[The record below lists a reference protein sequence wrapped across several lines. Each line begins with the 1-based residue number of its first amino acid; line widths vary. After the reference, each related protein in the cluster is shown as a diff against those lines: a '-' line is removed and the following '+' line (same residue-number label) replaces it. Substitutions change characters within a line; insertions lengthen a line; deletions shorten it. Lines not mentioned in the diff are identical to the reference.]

1 MSKSAVRDPVIDA
14 ARGFALLGILI
25 GNLSFFAMPGGVA
38 GEWWRQT
45 RPGWTDWAAAM
56 LIRAACENTFILI
69 FSFLFGYGAARQIGS
84 SGQPRF
90 LRRCLGLAAIG
101 ILHALLFWA
110 GDILLAYGLIGL
122 LLPFAVRWPM
132 ERIFRAGLLLWVTAV
147 LGNTLV
153 GAGLVIL
160 RPPLPDPAAAI
171 ALYKSGDLAGIFM
184 VRFAEW
190 AEFYGFGLIVLFP
203 LVGAACLLGI
213 AAERWLAGRPP
224 SALVELAPD
233 LTRWLVWPAMA
244 GSIAY
249 GLLAVTPRSV
259 ADGVLLAPEII
270 LRAVFSPLG
279 ALVLLVASIRLFASP
294 ASTWLRE
301 WFRINGQL
309 SLSIYVGQSI
319 ACVLLFHGY
328 GLGLYASIGPFGS
341 LMAAVALF
349 AAMTLSAGAWQR
361 LFGWGPLERLLV
373 HRSKRRHQPEFGE
386 IDAKQK

>member
-1 MSKSAVRDPVIDA
+1 MVAADSPGLDRLGGGNAHPRGVREHFYPDFLVPVRLWRGSPHHKQRSAAVPTA
-14 ARGFALLGILI
+14 LPGARGDRHPARAPVLG
-25 GNLSFFAMPGGVA
+25 GGYLA
-38 GEWWRQT
+38 GV
-45 RPGWTDWAAAM
+45 RPD
-56 LIRAACENTFILI
+56 R
-69 FSFLFGYGAARQIGS
+69 
-84 SGQPRF
+84 
-90 LRRCLGLAAIG
+90 LAAT
-101 ILHALLFWA
+101 L
-110 GDILLAYGLIGL
+110 
-122 LLPFAVRWPM
+122 AVRWPM
-132 ERIFRAGLLLWVTAV
+132 ERIFRAGLLLWVVAV
-147 LGNTLV
+147 HGNTLV
-153 GAGLVIL
+153 GAGLVIW

-190 AEFYGFGLIVLFP
+190 VEFYGFGLIVLFP

-233 LTRWLVWPAMA
+233 LRRWLVWPAVV

-259 ADGVLLAPEII
+259 ADGALLAPEII

-294 ASTWLRE
+294 ASAWLRE

-328 GLGLYASIGPFGS
+328 GLGLYGSIGLFGS

-349 AAMTLSAGAWQR
+349 AAMTLAAWAWQR
-361 LFGWGPLERLLV
+361 LFGRGPLERLLV
-373 HRSKRRHQPEFGE
+373 H
-386 IDAKQK
+386 